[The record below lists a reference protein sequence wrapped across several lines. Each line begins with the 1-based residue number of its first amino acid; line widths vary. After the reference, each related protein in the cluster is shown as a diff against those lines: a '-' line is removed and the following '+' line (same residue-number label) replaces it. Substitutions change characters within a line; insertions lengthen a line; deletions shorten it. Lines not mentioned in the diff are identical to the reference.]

1 MIIIRNNM
9 TNNGGVDFK
18 YKYVIMSLI
27 RDKSVFIYDK
37 LKSIIIIIYTLI
49 NLKKLNSSPPLTTGN
64 VSEDNA

>member
-27 RDKSVFIYDK
+27 RDKSVFI
-37 LKSIIIIIYTLI
+37 
-49 NLKKLNSSPPLTTGN
+49 
-64 VSEDNA
+64 